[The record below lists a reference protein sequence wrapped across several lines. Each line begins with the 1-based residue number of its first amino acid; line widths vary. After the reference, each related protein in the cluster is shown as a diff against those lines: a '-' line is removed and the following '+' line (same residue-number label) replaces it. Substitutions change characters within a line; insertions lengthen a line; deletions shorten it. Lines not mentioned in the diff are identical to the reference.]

1 MNIGEAVKALQK
13 KYPSAS
19 ISRIRFLEKEGLI
32 KIKRSSGGT
41 RKFSKKDIE
50 KISKIIDLQENEFFS
65 LKAIKNNPSLLRSS
79 KTKSIKIDE
88 ITNIFVNQGVG
99 KFSGIRASLAIVKGL
114 RFANK
119 VDIYGYNSDQIKDHG
134 YDKIIDLFN
143 NGHLKKNLIKPY
155 YSS

>member
-1 MNIGEAVKALQK
+1 M
-13 KYPSAS
+13 
-19 ISRIRFLEKEGLI
+19 
-32 KIKRSSGGT
+32 
-41 RKFSKKDIE
+41 
-50 KISKIIDLQENEFFS
+50 
-65 LKAIKNNPSLLRSS
+65 AI
-79 KTKSIKIDE
+79 
-88 ITNIFVNQGVG
+88 
-99 KFSGIRASLAIVKGL
+99 AKGL

>member
-1 MNIGEAVKALQK
+1 MGMPVQLLITMAICCPVTSSLNNSD
-13 KYPSAS
+13 SA
-19 ISRIRFLEKEGLI
+19 
-32 KIKRSSGGT
+32 T
-41 RKFSKKDIE
+41 
-50 KISKIIDLQENEFFS
+50 
-65 LKAIKNNPSLLRSS
+65 
-79 KTKSIKIDE
+79 
-88 ITNIFVNQGVG
+88 
-99 KFSGIRASLAIVKGL
+99 ASLAIAKGL

>member
-1 MNIGEAVKALQK
+1 MKNL
-13 KYPSAS
+13 
-19 ISRIRFLEKEGLI
+19 
-32 KIKRSSGGT
+32 
-41 RKFSKKDIE
+41 
-50 KISKIIDLQENEFFS
+50 IIDAGKDKIFFNIILNNKSYTSEYINNRKNFDKIVILLFEFLNS
-65 LKAIKNNPSLLRSS
+65 
-79 KTKSIKIDE
+79 KSIKIDE

-143 NGHLKKNLIKPY
+143 NGQLKKNLIKPY

>member
-1 MNIGEAVKALQK
+1 MKNL
-13 KYPSAS
+13 
-19 ISRIRFLEKEGLI
+19 
-32 KIKRSSGGT
+32 
-41 RKFSKKDIE
+41 
-50 KISKIIDLQENEFFS
+50 IIDAGKDKIFFNIISNNKSYTSEYINNRKNFDKIVILLFEFLNS
-65 LKAIKNNPSLLRSS
+65 
-79 KTKSIKIDE
+79 KSIKIDE

-99 KFSGIRASLAIVKGL
+99 KFSGIRVSLAIVKGL

-134 YDKIIDLFN
+134 YDKIIDLFH